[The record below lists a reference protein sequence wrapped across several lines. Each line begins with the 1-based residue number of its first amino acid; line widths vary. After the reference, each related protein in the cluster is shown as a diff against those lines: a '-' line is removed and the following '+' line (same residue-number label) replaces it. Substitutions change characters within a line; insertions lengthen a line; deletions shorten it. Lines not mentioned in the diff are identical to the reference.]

1 MFINTFQNIMK
12 KMMKN
17 REEILELIKTLDNK
31 GERIIDILLEIQR
44 RYQLDVQ
51 ELPKLLN
58 SEQKAK
64 MRQQEAKLKTI
75 KEN

>member
-1 MFINTFQNIMK
+1 
-12 KMMKN
+12 MMRN
-17 REEILELIKTLDNK
+17 RDEILELIKTLDNK

-51 ELPKLLN
+51 ELPKLLSN
-58 SEQKAK
+58 EQKAK

>member
-1 MFINTFQNIMK
+1 
-12 KMMKN
+12 
-17 REEILELIKTLDNK
+17 
-31 GERIIDILLEIQR
+31 LEIQR

-51 ELPKLLN
+51 ELPKLLS
-58 SEQKAK
+58 SEQKQK

>member
-1 MFINTFQNIMK
+1 
-12 KMMKN
+12 MKN
-17 REEILELIKTLDNK
+17 REEILELIKALDNK

-51 ELPKLLN
+51 ELPKLLSN
-58 SEQKAK
+58 EQKQK

>member
-1 MFINTFQNIMK
+1 
-12 KMMKN
+12 MKN

-51 ELPKLLN
+51 ELPKLLSN
-58 SEQKAK
+58 EQKQK

>member
-1 MFINTFQNIMK
+1 MK
-12 KMMKN
+12 KKMKN
-17 REEILELIKTLDNK
+17 REEILELIKALDNK

-51 ELPKLLN
+51 ELPKLLSN
-58 SEQKAK
+58 EQKQK

>member
-1 MFINTFQNIMK
+1 
-12 KMMKN
+12 MKN
-17 REEILELIKTLDNK
+17 RAEILELIKTLDNK

-51 ELPKLLN
+51 ELPKLLSN
-58 SEQKAK
+58 EMKQK

>member
-1 MFINTFQNIMK
+1 
-12 KMMKN
+12 MKN
-17 REEILELIKTLDNK
+17 REEILKLIKTLDNK

-58 SEQKAK
+58 NEMKAK
-64 MRQQEAKLKTI
+64 MRQQELKYKTI

>member
-1 MFINTFQNIMK
+1 MNTFQNIK
-12 KMMKN
+12 KMKN
-17 REEILELIKTLDNK
+17 RDEILKLMKSLDDK

-44 RYQLDVQ
+44 RYHLDVQ
-51 ELPKLLN
+51 ELPKLLS
-58 SEQKAK
+58 SEQKQK

>member
-1 MFINTFQNIMK
+1 
-12 KMMKN
+12 MKN

-64 MRQQEAKLKTI
+64 MRRQEAKLKTI

>member
-1 MFINTFQNIMK
+1 
-12 KMMKN
+12 MKN

-51 ELPKLLN
+51 ELPKLLSN
-58 SEQKAK
+58 EMKQK

>member
-1 MFINTFQNIMK
+1 
-12 KMMKN
+12 MKN
-17 REEILELIKTLDNK
+17 RDEILELIKSLDNK

-51 ELPKLLN
+51 ELPKLLSN
-58 SEQKAK
+58 EQKAK

-75 KEN
+75 KLK

>member
-1 MFINTFQNIMK
+1 
-12 KMMKN
+12 MKN
-17 REEILELIKTLDNK
+17 RDEILELIKSLDNK

-51 ELPKLLN
+51 ELPKLLSN
-58 SEQKAK
+58 EQKAK

>member
-1 MFINTFQNIMK
+1 MK
-12 KMMKN
+12 KKMKN
-17 REEILELIKTLDNK
+17 REEILELIKSLDNK

-51 ELPKLLN
+51 ELPKLLSN
-58 SEQKAK
+58 EQKQK

>member
-1 MFINTFQNIMK
+1 MR
-12 KMMKN
+12 N
-17 REEILELIKTLDNK
+17 RDEILELIKTLDNK

-51 ELPKLLN
+51 ELPKLLSN
-58 SEQKAK
+58 EQKAK